1 MRRRRRTAR
10 ASPTV
15 PAQDRQR
22 RPGPDSRRQCG
33 RGTGSVGRGVPPA
46 RAGGMPGAMRSQNPM
61 HQFRQRAIVAI
72 VRWPG
77 AMAAAQRQDPMHR
90 ESWSFGQPRNALPRQ
105 NPMHQFTRLPP
116 RGRPSG
122 PEADSID
129 ALPEPMHQFTPP
141 FPQDNAVGGNT
152 PCPADNCPTRA
163 AHRLAR
169 SADETMVRLA
179 RDRSGF
185 TISIDRQSNV
195 C

>member
-1 MRRRRRTAR
+1 
-10 ASPTV
+10 
-15 PAQDRQR
+15 
-22 RPGPDSRRQCG
+22 
-33 RGTGSVGRGVPPA
+33 
-46 RAGGMPGAMRSQNPM
+46 MPGAMRSQNPM

-129 ALPEPMHQFTPP
+129 ALPEPHAPIHATFSARQRCGGKHPMSSGQLPDPRRPP
-141 FPQDNAVGGNT
+141 SRPE
-152 PCPADNCPTRA
+152 R
-163 AHRLAR
+163 R
-169 SADETMVRLA
+169 
-179 RDRSGF
+179 
-185 TISIDRQSNV
+185 
-195 C
+195 